1 MPASQPRSSAPNLA
15 RRDILME
22 RVESAAGVA
31 ARDHALRIALD
42 ESLQALRQETART
55 LSLVRHQRTTH
66 VYRRAVSQAAL

>member
-1 MPASQPRSSAPNLA
+1 
-15 RRDILME
+15 ME